1 MNNNKSLLAMSFFLS
16 TSLAHAEFS
25 TILDADGMGCA
36 SGKKGVNEQQEARRL
51 AFTDAKRQAA
61 EMAQSHIKST
71 TSMKDFV
78 LQEDFVESFVNAR
91 VSILE
96 VLNESWD
103 KREECMSVKIHAE
116 VTPDEETVDSEALTA
131 ALLEDPS
138 GPLMVKLWTNK
149 TVYAPGDTMKIYVKG
164 NKPFYGLLTYTD
176 ANGNTLQILPNP
188 NRSADNFDGGVVYAV
203 PGHGDTFAL
212 TIEPPFGKE
221 KLSLYARTTP
231 LGNINKNNLGAAF
244 LLTDSAQDI
253 AKKTRGIS
261 LNAVGTKIAA
271 DGTVYVPT
279 DERIAEF
286 NQVSLDVMVNEK

>member
-1 MNNNKSLLAMSFFLS
+1 MKVKFLFASFLALS
-16 TSLAHAEFS
+16 SSVTHAEFS
-25 TILDADGMGCA
+25 TILDAEGIGCA
-36 SGKKGVNEQQEARRL
+36 SGNKDINEQLEARRL

-61 EMAQSHIKST
+61 EMAQSHVKST
-71 TSMKDFV
+71 TSMKNFV
-78 LQEDFVESFVNAR
+78 LQEDFVESFVDAT
-91 VSILE
+91 VSVLE
-96 VLNESWD
+96 VLNENWD
-103 KREECMSVKIHAE
+103 KKQKCMTVKLHTE
-116 VTPDEETVDSEALTA
+116 VTPNDIDLDTDALTE

-149 TVYAPGDTMKIYVKG
+149 AVYAPGDTMKIYLKG

-188 NRSADNFDGGVVYAV
+188 NRSSDSFNGGVVYAV
-203 PGHGDTFAL
+203 PGHGDTFSL

-231 LGNINKNNLGAAF
+231 LGDLNKNNLGAAF
-244 LLTDSAQDI
+244 LLTDANEEI

-261 LNAVGTKIAA
+261 LNAVGTQIAA

-286 NQVSLDVMVNEK
+286 NQVSMDVLVQER